1 MSLFIFLLSAGAL
14 ERGLAAE
21 GDKVGGGRDQA
32 PGTGQTSR
40 ERKSASTS
48 GESQAQTQRCFI
60 KGKQLQSTFV
70 LKCRTVSS
78 LDMLRYRN
86 L

>member
-1 MSLFIFLLSAGAL
+1 MRIYAANCAASLRKKVFFKWKFFLLNLALSLFIFLLSAGAL

-48 GESQAQTQRCFI
+48 GESQAQT
-60 KGKQLQSTFV
+60 
-70 LKCRTVSS
+70 
-78 LDMLRYRN
+78 
-86 L
+86 